1 MLVPPP
7 QGVTVPGMSKPDT
20 DAAAARQ
27 PATPRSDTA
36 ASDTPSPAGVGRR
49 PARRPQAERSADTRA
64 KLIQAAITCLHRTGY
79 SATTVSTVAEEAGVS
94 RGAMTH
100 QFPAKTDLMLAVVEA
115 VFSAD
120 AQVYNDTIAKMS
132 AGDWLVAL
140 PETMWSVMSAPSGIA
155 VMEIMLASRS
165 DPDLGDQLRRLQGR
179 IDARAHVWSEER
191 IRAAGLEPHPE
202 AVAIHELYVA
212 AVRGLALESTFMKNS
227 EGVHRSLAVLSE
239 MMRRFYPELAKP

>member
-1 MLVPPP
+1 M
-7 QGVTVPGMSKPDT
+7 T
-20 DAAAARQ
+20 DAAMPVVPVANRHAQ
-27 PATPRSDTA
+27 
-36 ASDTPSPAGVGRR
+36 
-49 PARRPQAERSADTRA
+49 RSAATCAR
-64 KLIQAAITCLHRTGY
+64 LIQATIDCLFRTGY
-79 SATTVSTVAEEAGVS
+79 GATTTVAVAKAAGVS